1 MELPL
6 KMLAGIKLIPREV
19 LLEHDE
25 DNLNAKKQ
33 RRKTGKEKHHHKS
46 SDEEEG
52 SERDKRRAWKNKR
65 KMRSGSESCSDSDFD
80 SFQRITSSYFD
91 KGDKSSKSRN
101 KMSRHEKDG
110 RKKRDRVGRKN
121 GNQSGTVDEK
131 KCSDGDIGSMV
142 DRNNVILRKE
152 MGLEWMLQA
161 ASTLHGN
168 PAPSKSEQEGHQV
181 EEGKKVNPK
190 ELNPYL
196 QVDGSGYPNDAL
208 NSAAGSS
215 QLLSSSLVGDGGASW
230 RLKALKRAKEQAA
243 REGLTLQEVVGERW
257 GSLQE
262 LATSV
267 AVHQSAPA
275 HAHLHA
281 IKERKKGQ
289 TKIEE
294 TQDKLINSNDY
305 IQDLS
310 SGHLDMKKPKQDN
323 MQWRTKHF
331 KRTCLED
338 SSLVSEALSSIN
350 KFSND
355 GSFLNSIINQQNKD
369 SNVQDISF
377 PGTKETKN
385 INEKDLASESKDFG
399 EVLSTKI
406 QAAVSSNQL
415 AAKMLQLKMKGK
427 HEEAENLS
435 KHMNLLV
442 ENSNAQPK
450 AKRQEAGG
458 STSRFIEKQ
467 LSNERN
473 KHEDDGDKN
482 LAQKIMQNKRYSM
495 SGNADDEYDFYEG
508 APSRKHNKKKAVK
521 HEDKINLPKRI
532 LTQKERCQFCFEN
545 PSRPKHLVISIGN
558 VTYMMLP
565 PWEPVVQ
572 GHCCIMPLQ
581 HESATRTIDKNV
593 WEEIRNFKKCLLK
606 MFSRQD
612 KDVIFLETVIGL
624 SRQRRHCLI
633 ECIPIPSHIA
643 KQAPLYFKKA
653 IDEAEDEWGQHD
665 MKKVIPTS
673 GNLRNVIPE
682 NFSYFHVEFGLDRGF
697 VHVIDDDSNFP
708 SSFGLNVVRGMLRLP
723 VETMHHHQR
732 REPAEK
738 QKEAVATFVQEW
750 EPFDWTRELD

>member
-1 MELPL
+1 
-6 KMLAGIKLIPREV
+6 MLSGVKFIPREE
-19 LLEHDE
+19 LLEDEE
-25 DNLNAKKQ
+25 DNSSADKQKKMN
-33 RRKTGKEKHHHKS
+33 RKQEKHRRRDR
-46 SDEEEG
+46 SDES
-52 SERDKRRAWKNKR
+52 SERDERRTRKCSK
-65 KMRSGSESCSDSDFD
+65 KMRSGSWSCSDADSD
-80 SFQRITSSYFD
+80 SSERVTSSHSD
-91 KGDKSSKSRN
+91 KGDRKSKSRD
-101 KMSRHEKDG
+101 KSSRHERDG
-110 RKKRDRVGRKN
+110 RKKRDRVGKKK
-121 GNQSGTVDEK
+121 GDQSGAVDEK
-131 KCSDGDIGSMV
+131 KSLDGDTDYMIDQNIGIS
-142 DRNNVILRKE
+142 RKE

-161 ASTLHGN
+161 GNSLHGN
-168 PAPSKSEQEGHQV
+168 PASTEIKQEEHQV
-181 EEGKKVNPK
+181 EEGKRVNPK

-196 QVDGSGYPNDAL
+196 QDDGSGYPNDAL
-208 NSAAGSS
+208 NSAGGSS

-267 AVHQSAPA
+267 AVHRSAPA

-289 TKIEE
+289 SNIEE
-294 TQDKLINSNDY
+294 AQDKHH
-305 IQDLS
+305 LS
-310 SGHLDMKKPKQDN
+310 SGKLDMKKPKQDN
-323 MQWRTKHF
+323 LQWRSKHF
-331 KRTCLED
+331 KKISLED
-338 SSLVSEALSSIN
+338 SSLASEAISCIN

-355 GSFLNSIINQQNKD
+355 GSFMNSIINQQNED
-369 SNVQDISF
+369 SYVHDHSF
-377 PGTKETKN
+377 TETKEAKS
-385 INEKDLASESKDFG
+385 INEEDLASESRDFG
-399 EVLSTKI
+399 ELLSTKM
-406 QAAVSSNQL
+406 QAVSSNQL
-415 AAKMLQLKMKGK
+415 AAKVLQLRMKGK
-427 HEEAENLS
+427 HEEADNLS
-435 KHMNLLV
+435 KHMDLLV
-442 ENSNAQPK
+442 ENSNARSK
-450 AKRQEAGG
+450 AIRQEAGG
-458 STSRFIEKQ
+458 KSSRFIEKH
-467 LSNERN
+467 LSGERK
-473 KHEDDGDKN
+473 KHENDGDKH
-482 LAQKIMQNKRYSM
+482 LAQKIVQNRRYSM

-508 APSRKHNKKKAVK
+508 APSRKHSKKKDDA
-521 HEDKINLPKRI
+521 HEDKNILPKQM

-545 PSRPKHLVISIGN
+545 QSRPKHLVVSIGN
-558 VTYMMLP
+558 FTYLMLP
-565 PWEPVVQ
+565 HWEPVLQ
-572 GHCCIMPLQ
+572 GHCCILPLQ

-606 MFSRQD
+606 MFSKQD

-665 MKKVIPTS
+665 MKKVIPTN
-673 GNLRNVIPE
+673 GNLRSVIPE

-738 QKEAVATFVQEW
+738 QKQAVATFVQEW
-750 EPFDWTRELD
+750 EPFDWTREID

>member
-1 MELPL
+1 
-6 KMLAGIKLIPREV
+6 MLAGVKLIPREE
-19 LLEHDE
+19 LLEHQ
-25 DNLNAKKQ
+25 DNLSLDKQ
-33 RRKTGKEKHHHKS
+33 RRKMRKKKEKHRRNR
-46 SDEEEG
+46 SDEDEG
-52 SERDKRRAWKNKR
+52 SERDERRAGKSRK
-65 KMRSGSESCSDSDFD
+65 KMRSGSWSCSDVDSD
-80 SFQRITSSYFD
+80 SFERVTSSYSD
-91 KGDKSSKSRN
+91 KEDKSSKSQNRRS
-101 KMSRHEKDG
+101 SRHEKDG
-110 RKKRDRVGRKN
+110 RKKRDRVGRRN
-121 GNQSGTVDEK
+121 GDQSGIVDEK
-131 KCSDGDIGSMV
+131 KGSGIM
-142 DRNNVILRKE
+142 RKE
-152 MGLEWMLQA
+152 MGLEWMLRPGNSLHVNP
-161 ASTLHGN
+161 ASTEN
-168 PAPSKSEQEGHQV
+168 EQEHQI
-181 EEGKKVNPK
+181 EEGKRLNPK

-196 QVDGSGYPNDAL
+196 QDNGSGYPNDAL

-215 QLLSSSLVGDGGASW
+215 QLLSSSIVGDGGASW

-257 GSLQE
+257 GSLQD

-267 AVHQSAPA
+267 AVHRSAPV

-289 TKIEE
+289 TNIEE
-294 TQDKLINSNDY
+294 TQGKLLNSNDSL
-305 IQDLS
+305 QGLS

-323 MQWRTKHF
+323 LQWRSKHF
-331 KRTCLED
+331 KRISLEN
-338 SSLVSEALSSIN
+338 SSLVSEAISSIN

-355 GSFLNSIINQQNKD
+355 GSFMDSIINQQNKD
-369 SNVQDISF
+369 SNVHGHSF
-377 PGTKETKN
+377 TGTKEAKN
-385 INEKDLASESKDFG
+385 INEKDLVSGSRDFG
-399 EVLSTKI
+399 EVLSTEI
-406 QAAVSSNQL
+406 QALSSNQL
-415 AAKMLQLKMKGK
+415 AAKMLHLRMKGK
-427 HEEAENLS
+427 QEEVENLS
-435 KHMNLLV
+435 KHMDLLV
-442 ENSNAQPK
+442 ENSNARPK
-450 AKRQEAGG
+450 AIRQDAGG
-458 STSRFIEKQ
+458 STSRFIGKQ
-467 LSNERN
+467 LSSERK
-473 KHEDDGDKN
+473 KHEDDADKH
-482 LAQKIMQNKRYSM
+482 LAQKIMQNRRYSM
-495 SGNADDEYDFYEG
+495 SGDADDEYDFYEG
-508 APSRKHNKKKAVK
+508 APSRKHSKKKDVTR
-521 HEDKINLPKRI
+521 EDKINLPKRL

-565 PWEPVVQ
+565 PWEPVLQ
-572 GHCCIMPLQ
+572 GHCCILPLQ

-612 KDVIFLETVIGL
+612 KDAIFLETVIGL

-653 IDEAEDEWGQHD
+653 IDEAEGEWGQHD

-682 NFSYFHVEFGLDRGF
+682 NFSYFHVEFGLDTGF

-738 QKEAVATFVQEW
+738 QKQAVATFVQEW
-750 EPFDWTRELD
+750 EPFDWTRGLD